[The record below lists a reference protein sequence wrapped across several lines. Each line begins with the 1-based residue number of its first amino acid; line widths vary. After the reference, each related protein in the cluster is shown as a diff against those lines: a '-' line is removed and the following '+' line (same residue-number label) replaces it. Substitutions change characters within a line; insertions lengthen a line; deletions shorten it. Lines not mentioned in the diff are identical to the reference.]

1 MKKLFFLC
9 AFVFMYMQMQAQLF
23 VVETRQD
30 WTIASADEVTYTVD
44 NVIIIH
50 APDGSTNIIEIDDEE
65 IQSANIESY
74 YGGATSFNGFSVPSF
89 RETYLIKLV
98 TEQLNNIISEGYS
111 ISHIS
116 GNTDS
121 FNDNIYYLTVP

>member
-1 MKKLFFLC
+1 
-9 AFVFMYMQMQAQLF
+9 MQAQLF

-30 WTIASADEVTYTVD
+30 WTIMSADEVTYTVD

-65 IQSANIESY
+65 IQSANIEQYY
-74 YGGATSFNGFSVPSF
+74 YGGALTQNGFSVPSF

-121 FNDNIYYLTVP
+121 FDANIYYLTVP

>member
-1 MKKLFFLC
+1 
-9 AFVFMYMQMQAQLF
+9 MQMQAQLF

-30 WTIASADEVTYTVD
+30 WTIVSVDEVTYTVD

-50 APDGSTNIIEIDDEE
+50 APDGSTTIEIDDEE
-65 IQSANIESY
+65 IQSANIEQYY
-74 YGGATSFNGFSVPSF
+74 YGGALTQNGFSVPSF

-98 TEQLNNIISEGYS
+98 TEQLNNISEGYS

-121 FNDNIYYLTVP
+121 FGNIYYLTVLELPLA